1 VLENNGAPA
10 IEPNAVGTSHK
21 ENQRNGSFDD
31 GCPRPYGLGMARG
44 IRTVVIVGTLGCAAH
59 ALQAQSTG
67 KVEFEI
73 VSIKHNTSGNAGN
86 SGRTLPDGT
95 QMMTNS
101 PIRAFIMGAS
111 PVPAEEVIGLPDWA
125 LTERYDVALKPPAGY
140 SRDQRGEMM
149 RNMFADRMKLVA
161 HMEEPDREG
170 FALVLAR
177 RDGKLGPQ
185 IKPST
190 LDCRSSARGGVAPAP
205 PPSNAS
211 LDDFLNFCGSRVGLT
226 GMALGYTTL
235 DSFAAGLKGLAGGP
249 VVNRTG
255 LQGYY
260 GIKLTYAPPNLSPE
274 PRPASPDDPPDV
286 FTALQEQLGLKL
298 QREKMKVNVFV
309 IDHIERPSE
318 N

>member
-1 VLENNGAPA
+1 M
-10 IEPNAVGTSHK
+10 
-21 ENQRNGSFDD
+21 FDD
-31 GCPRPYGLGMARG
+31 GEPRAYGRLGMARV
-44 IRTVVIVGTLGCAAH
+44 IRSIVIVAALGCGAP
-59 ALQAQSTG
+59 ALHGQSTA

-73 VSIKHNTSGNAGN
+73 VSIKRNTSGNPGN

-95 QMMTNS
+95 QLMTNS

-111 PVPAEEVIGLPDWA
+111 PVAAEEVIGLPDWA
-125 LTERYDVALKPPAGY
+125 LTERYDLALKPPAGY
-140 SRDQRGEMM
+140 ARDQRAEMM

-161 HMEEPDREG
+161 HIEERERDG
-170 FALVLAR
+170 FALVLVR

-190 LDCRSSARGGVAPAP
+190 LDCRSSARGGVAPTP
-205 PPSNAS
+205 PPSNAT
-211 LDDFLNFCGSRVGLT
+211 LDDFLNFCGARVGLT
-226 GMALGYTTL
+226 GMALGYTSL

-249 VVNRTG
+249 VINRTG

-260 GIKLTYAPPNLSPE
+260 GIKLTYTPPNLSPDA
-274 PRPASPDDPPDV
+274 RPASPDDPPDFV
-286 FTALQEQLGLKL
+286 TALQEQLGLRL